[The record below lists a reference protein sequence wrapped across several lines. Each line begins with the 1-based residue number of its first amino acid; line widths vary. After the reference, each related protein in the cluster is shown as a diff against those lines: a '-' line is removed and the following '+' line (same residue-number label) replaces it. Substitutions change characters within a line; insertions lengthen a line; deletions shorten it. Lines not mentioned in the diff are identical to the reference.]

1 MTYQQVKTLKPEE
14 FKRLCGVRPET
25 FKQMVELVREHSE
38 RKKKPG
44 RPSKLGW
51 EDQVLLTLEYWR
63 EYRTYFHIGK
73 SWGIEESTAFRIIQ
87 KIENVLIKS
96 GKFSLPGKKKLQQ
109 TDYCLQV
116 VVVDATESEI
126 ERPKKNKN
134 NITAERRNG
143 ILLRLS

>member
-1 MTYQQVKTLKPEE
+1 MKYEQAKALKTEE
-14 FKRLCGVRPET
+14 FKRLCGVRQET
-25 FKQMVELVREHSE
+25 FQEMVELVRQYDKQ
-38 RKKKPG
+38 KKKPG

-73 SWGIEESTAFRIIQ
+73 NWGIEESTAFRIIQ

-96 GKFSLPGKKKLQQ
+96 RKFSLPGKKKLHQA
-109 TDYCLQV
+109 DYCLQV
-116 VVVDATESEI
+116 VVVDATESQI

-134 NITAERRNG
+134 NITAERKNG
-143 ILLRLS
+143 ISCYAA

>member
-1 MTYQQVKTLKPEE
+1 MIYEQVKALKAEE
-14 FKRLCGVRPET
+14 FKRLCGVRAET
-25 FKQMVELVREHSE
+25 FKEMVEVVREHSE
-38 RKKKPG
+38 QKKKPG
-44 RPSKLGW
+44 RPSKLGS

-73 SWGIEESTAFRIIQ
+73 SWGIEESTAFRIIR

-109 TDYCLQV
+109 SDYGLQV
-116 VVVDATESEI
+116 VVVDVTESQI

-134 NITAERRNG
+134 TTIVEKRNV
-143 ILLRLS
+143 ILLNLS

>member
-51 EDQVLLTLEYWR
+51 EDQVLLTLEYWLFVPNLLS
-63 EYRTYFHIGK
+63 YR
-73 SWGIEESTAFRIIQ
+73 
-87 KIENVLIKS
+87 
-96 GKFSLPGKKKLQQ
+96 KKLGN
-109 TDYCLQV
+109 
-116 VVVDATESEI
+116 
-126 ERPKKNKN
+126 R
-134 NITAERRNG
+134 G
-143 ILLRLS
+143 IYSL

>member
-1 MTYQQVKTLKPEE
+1 MIYEQVKALKTEE

-25 FKQMVELVREHSE
+25 FKEMVEVVRSHSKQ
-38 RKKKPG
+38 KKKPG

-73 SWGIEESTAFRIIQ
+73 SWGIEESTAFRIIR

-96 GKFSLPGKKKLQQ
+96 GKFSLPGKKKLPQS
-109 TDYCLQV
+109 DYGLQV
-116 VVVDATESEI
+116 VVVDVTESQI

-134 NITAERRNG
+134 TTIVEKRNV
-143 ILLRLS
+143 ILLNLS

>member
-25 FKQMVELVREHSE
+25 FQEMVEVVRQHSYQ
-38 RKKKPG
+38 KKKPG

-73 SWGIEESTAFRIIQ
+73 SWGIEESTAFRIIR

-96 GKFSLPGKKKLQQ
+96 GKFSLPGKKKLPQS
-109 TDYCLQV
+109 DYGLQV
-116 VVVDATESEI
+116 VVVDVTESQI

-134 NITAERRNG
+134 TTIVEKRNV
-143 ILLRLS
+143 ILLNLS

>member
-25 FKQMVELVREHSE
+25 FQEMVEVARQHSHQ
-38 RKKKPG
+38 KKKPG

-73 SWGIEESTAFRIIQ
+73 TWGIEESTAFRIIQ

-96 GKFSLPGKKKLQQ
+96 GKFNLPGKKKLQQ

-116 VVVDATESEI
+116 VVVDATESQI

-134 NITAERRNG
+134 NITVARKNG
-143 ILLRLS
+143 ILSRLS